1 MIEKQDSPTG
11 NGEKDK
17 SGKRRLEVV
26 ASQKVPDAA
35 VLHKNAN
42 TPFPERE
49 TQQDNNSTITNNNQM
64 KKISLFLLALLAFGP
79 MAWAQEQDWTDVSNK
94 DALNTAVQTNG
105 AQIRLT
111 SNITLSAHLTIPSNT
126 TVTINLDGHTL
137 SRSLTSA
144 TSEGCVII
152 VAQTGNLTLSNGTIS
167 GGWNSTN
174 DGTHTAGG
182 IVNKGTTTLTNVT
195 IDNCKG
201 NDGGAIMNV
210 SGATLNITGGSITN
224 CQSSQGGGAI
234 VNKGSATIIDCTMS
248 SNTATTRGG
257 AIWSNSGLTVNGC
270 TINSNQALAQ
280 GEGGD
285 GGAFHLESGT
295 ATLTDVT
302 LTNNTS
308 KDAGGIYV
316 NEDAILYLGGNS
328 GSTLSGNT
336 SSEHGGGGIV
346 NYGTVYLSGSVNIT
360 GNTCHTDGSGIWS
373 NSTLYMQ
380 GNIQVKNNNNDDVY
394 LKENK
399 KIRVNGA
406 ITSGAESI
414 GIRTES
420 LRPIFTL
427 YYSTSGTSTIPF
439 FPSGTV
445 SAISLHNNGECQLD
459 VSYYECSWD
468 SENKVLVHTLRTV
481 SPDTPVVNLCDYTHP
496 NTLNGDEYWFV
507 AYGTYHF
514 EDGLTCTGSHVHLIL
529 MDDSEISFGHE
540 GLHVE
545 PDTHL
550 HIYCQSYGDRM
561 GKLTAINTV
570 DYAAIGATENV
581 ICGDISIHGGNIQAK
596 SGVESAGIGGA
607 HGSESGIKTINIYD
621 GIIYAESTD
630 DGAGIGYGDNNGYG
644 HIDVIFRIGHINI
657 YGGNITAQGGED
669 GAGIG
674 DGEYAYY
681 PNGDTNIDIFGGTI
695 LAMGGDRG
703 AGIGSGCNYEH
714 QNININ
720 GGFITAKGGKYAA
733 GIGSGKQ
740 ASCHIIRITGGTIYA
755 YGGDYGAGIG
765 SGQSGNG
772 PTSLTI
778 SGGIVNAY
786 GGTDAAGIGSGED
799 AFFPSAETGGG
810 KITISGGTVYA
821 EGKGYGAGI
830 GVGEDAHG
838 ADIIITGGNV
848 HAKAGSDA
856 AAQNGCAFGRE
867 ETSEDPG
874 TLILGDNMMVHAGQ
888 TSSTATKFTAG
899 ERVNACL
906 YRPYAHVEPCDH
918 SEITYT
924 LDTASPAY
932 HHVMHCRYCAYSP
945 STPHDF
951 PVGSDICSVCGYH
964 GEICTI
970 SIYLPVINEGGN
982 YTDGNYGSAAFTYY
996 MVKTNVFFLPPAPT
1010 DYEPR
1015 GMAFKGW
1022 RHSNGNDLTTFVAS
1036 DDEILIN
1043 ENGSFIVFEDVD
1055 LTARYKK
1062 INLFGNDGN
1071 WNDADKWFWN
1081 RIPPTDT
1088 VVFIDAA
1095 ASIPSGYTAYADSIV
1110 IRDGGSL
1117 TIEDGGQLI
1126 HNNAGLFAT
1135 VQKNI
1140 AGHDGSAENGWHFI
1154 ASPMTSNIIPSL
1166 GNGFLTEDSTKY
1178 DLYYYEEPTHY
1189 WRNYKQ
1195 SENSLT
1201 PHFSIEP
1208 EKGYLYANNI
1218 GTTLGM
1224 TGTLHPSDEAI
1235 TISDLSLS
1243 EGDLAGFNLVGNPFA
1258 CNATI
1263 DRPAYVISG
1272 RNVVAYTGGTKVIAP
1287 CEGVMVQAD
1296 AEHTSVTFTKAMTA
1310 SQTSQAGNSSLQ
1322 VVLSQSE
1329 ATTRGM
1335 EQIDNAI
1342 VSFNEE
1348 DRLEKFVFNADLS
1361 KLYIPQNGHDYA
1373 ITFSEKQGEMP
1384 LNFKATEDGE
1394 YTITVNPENVEM
1406 AYLHLID
1413 NLTGEDVD
1421 LLAPEP
1427 VEGPVSYTFTAKT
1440 TDYASRFR
1448 LVFSTSENTDG
1459 DTAFAF
1465 ISNGNLIVTGEGTLQ
1480 IIDVLGR
1487 QLITRELQTSY
1498 LQLPT
1503 SFLPAGV
1510 YILRLINGEKVS
1522 TQKIVID

>member
-1 MIEKQDSPTG
+1 
-11 NGEKDK
+11 
-17 SGKRRLEVV
+17 
-26 ASQKVPDAA
+26 
-35 VLHKNAN
+35 
-42 TPFPERE
+42 
-49 TQQDNNSTITNNNQM
+49 M
-64 KKISLFLLALLAFGP
+64 KKSSILILLALLAFGP

-302 LTNNTS
+302 ITNNTS

-316 NEDAILYLGGNS
+316 HSGATLNLGGTT

-445 SAISLHNNGECQLD
+445 SAISLTSDGKECQLD

-481 SPDTPVVNLCDYTHP
+481 SPDTPVVNLCDGTHF

-507 AYGTYHF
+507 AYGTYYF
-514 EDGLTCTGSHVHLIL
+514 ENGLTCTGSHVHLIL

-550 HIYCQSYGDRM
+550 HIYCQSYGNRM

-570 DYAAIGATENV
+570 DHAAIGATRNKFS
-581 ICGDISIHGGNIQAK
+581 GDISIHGGNIQAK

-607 HGSESGIKTINIYD
+607 YGSESGIKIINIYD

-630 DGAGIGYGDNNGYG
+630 DGAGIGYGDNNGDG
-644 HIDVIFRIGHINI
+644 HIDQIFRIGHINI

-888 TSSTATKFTAG
+888 TSGTATKFTAG

-1022 RHSNGNDLTTFVAS
+1022 RYSNGNGFTTFVAS
-1036 DDEILIN
+1036 DDETLIN
-1043 ENGSFIVFEDVD
+1043 DNGSFIVFEDVD

-1071 WNDADKWFWN
+1071 WNDTDKWFWN

-1095 ASIPSGYTAYADSIV
+1095 ASIPSGYTAQADSIV
-1110 IRDGGSL
+1110 IRDAGSL

-1126 HNNAGLFAT
+1126 HNTAGLVAT

-1154 ASPMTSNIIPSL
+1154 ASPMTNNIIPSL

-1195 SENSLT
+1195 SGNNLN
-1201 PHFSIEP
+1201 PHFLIEP
-1208 EKGYLYANNI
+1208 QKGYLYANDL
-1218 GTTLGM
+1218 GTTLNM
-1224 TGTLHPSDEAI
+1224 TGTLKRSDETV
-1235 TISDLSLS
+1235 TISNLSHEAS
-1243 EGDLAGFNLVGNPFA
+1243 ELTGWNLVGNPFA
-1258 CNATI
+1258 CKATI
-1263 DRPAYVISG
+1263 DKPC
-1272 RNVVAYTGGTKVIAP
+1272 YTLTGNAINTTANAANTYQIAP
-1287 CEGVMVQAD
+1287 SEAVMVQAD
-1296 AEHTSVTFTKAMTA
+1296 ATSESVTFTRVVPATQ
-1310 SQTSQAGNSSLQ
+1310 SNQPNNGSLQ
-1322 VVLSQSE
+1322 IVLSQVVEPNSHF
-1329 ATTRGM
+1329 ASLRGTK
-1335 EQIDNAI
+1335 QSSGSGTLALDNTI
-1342 VSFNEE
+1342 VSFKEGE
-1348 DRLEKFVFNADLS
+1348 RLEKFVFNPNLA
-1361 KLYIPQNGHDYA
+1361 KLYIPQDGKDYA
-1373 ITFSEKQGEMP
+1373 ITNAERQGEIP
-1384 LNFKATEDGE
+1384 LNFEAAEDGT
-1394 YTITVNPENVEM
+1394 YTVSVNPENVEM
-1406 AYLHLID
+1406 NYMHLID
-1413 NLTGEDVD
+1413 NMTGTDVD
-1421 LLAPEP
+1421 LLASPT
-1427 VEGPVSYTFTAKT
+1427 YTFSSKT
-1440 TDYASRFR
+1440 TDYASRFK
-1448 LVFSTSENTDG
+1448 LVFSTNGEDG
-1459 DTAFAF
+1459 PSTGSGTFAF
-1465 ISNGNLIVTGEGTLQ
+1465 IDASGNIIVNGEGVLQ
-1480 IIDVLGR
+1480 VVDVMGRIIISTNFARNVS
-1487 QLITRELQTSY
+1487 TSGMT
-1498 LQLPT
+1498 P
-1503 SFLPAGV
+1503 GV
-1510 YILRLINGEKVS
+1510 YVLRLIDENDVR
-1522 TQKIVID
+1522 TQKIVIK

>member
-1 MIEKQDSPTG
+1 
-11 NGEKDK
+11 
-17 SGKRRLEVV
+17 
-26 ASQKVPDAA
+26 
-35 VLHKNAN
+35 
-42 TPFPERE
+42 
-49 TQQDNNSTITNNNQM
+49 M

-346 NYGTVYLSGSVNIT
+346 NYGIVYLSGSVNIT

-445 SAISLHNNGECQLD
+445 SAISLASNGECQLD

-481 SPDTPVVNLCDYTHP
+481 SPDTPVVNLCDVTHP

-529 MDDSEISFGHE
+529 MDDSEMSFGHE

-550 HIYCQSYGDRM
+550 HIYCQSYGNRM

-570 DYAAIGATENV
+570 DHAAIGATRNKFS
-581 ICGDISIHGGNIQAK
+581 GDISIHGGNIQAK

-607 HGSESGIKTINIYD
+607 YGSESGIKLINIYD

-630 DGAGIGYGDNNGYG
+630 DGAGIGYGDNNGDG
-644 HIDVIFRIGHINI
+644 HIDEIFRIGHINI

-720 GGFITAKGGKYAA
+720 GGFITAIGGEYAA

-888 TSSTATKFTAG
+888 TSGTATKFTAG

-951 PVGSDICSVCGYH
+951 PVGSDSCSVCGYH

-970 SIYLPVINEGGN
+970 NIYLPVIDEGGN
-982 YTDGNYGSAAFTYY
+982 YTDGNYGSAAFTYN
-996 MVKTNVFFLPPAPT
+996 MVKTNIFFLPPAPT

-1022 RHSNGNDLTTFVAS
+1022 RYSNGNGFTTFVAS
-1036 DDEILIN
+1036 DDETLIN
-1043 ENGSFIVFEDVD
+1043 DNGSFIVFEDVD

-1071 WNDADKWFWN
+1071 WNDTDKWFWN

-1095 ASIPSGYTAYADSIV
+1095 ASIPSDYTAYADSIV

-1126 HNNAGLFAT
+1126 HNNAGLVAT
-1135 VQKNI
+1135 VQKSISGYGTSDGGYNLI
-1140 AGHDGSAENGWHFI
+1140 ANPTLNALSPANLGMTTGS
-1154 ASPMTSNIIPSL
+1154 
-1166 GNGFLTEDSTKY
+1166 Y
-1178 DLYYYEEPTHY
+1178 DLYWFDQSEANE
-1189 WRNYKQ
+1189 WRNYK
-1195 SENSLT
+1195 SESFNL
-1201 PHFSIEP
+1201 ENG
-1208 EKGYLYANNI
+1208 KGYLYANSANTDI
-1218 GTTLGM
+1218 AF
-1224 TGTLHPSDEAI
+1224 TGVLNRANAD
-1235 TISDLSLS
+1235 ISMPVTYDANANF
-1243 EGDLAGFNLVGNPFA
+1243 AGWNLVGNPYA
-1258 CNATI
+1258 CTAYLADGRAFYTMNGEGTEIIASTSSSIEAMEGIFVIANEDGETMQFTTEVPQGSKGGMVLNLSQGRGVI
-1263 DRPAYVISG
+1263 DRA
-1272 RNVVAYTGGTKVIAP
+1272 VVRFG
-1287 CEGVMVQAD
+1287 EG
-1296 AEHTSVTFTKAMTA
+1296 
-1310 SQTSQAGNSSLQ
+1310 SQLPKFQMRTNS
-1322 VVLSQSE
+1322 
-1329 ATTRGM
+1329 T
-1335 EQIDNAI
+1335 
-1342 VSFNEE
+1342 
-1348 DRLEKFVFNADLS
+1348 
-1361 KLYIPQNGHDYA
+1361 KLYIPQDNKDYA
-1373 ITFSEKQGEMP
+1373 VVHAEKAGEMP
-1384 LNFKATEDGE
+1384 VNFKAKENGT
-1394 YTITVNPENVEM
+1394 YTISVNTEGLELD
-1406 AYLHLID
+1406 YLHLID
-1413 NLTGEDVD
+1413 NMTGADVD
-1421 LLAPEP
+1421 LLATS
-1427 VEGPVSYTFTAKT
+1427 SYTFTAKT
-1440 TDYASRFR
+1440 TDYESRFK
-1448 LVFSTSENTDG
+1448 LVFAVKDGPSTGSGT
-1459 DTAFAF
+1459 FAF
-1465 ISNGNLIVTGEGTLQ
+1465 ISDGNIIVNGEGMLQ
-1480 IIDVLGR
+1480 MIDITGRIIVSGDAKQCISTNG
-1487 QLITRELQTSY
+1487 I
-1498 LQLPT
+1498 
-1503 SFLPAGV
+1503 PAGV
-1510 YILRLINGEKVS
+1510 YVLHLINGEKIR

>member
-1 MIEKQDSPTG
+1 M
-11 NGEKDK
+11 N
-17 SGKRRLEVV
+17 KRIICII
-26 ASQKVPDAA
+26 
-35 VLHKNAN
+35 VLICFFA
-42 TPFPERE
+42 
-49 TQQDNNSTITNNNQM
+49 Q
-64 KKISLFLLALLAFGP
+64 A
-79 MAWAQEQDWTDVSNK
+79 AWAQTWTEVNTK
-94 DALNTAVQTNG
+94 EALNSAIANG
-105 AQIRLT
+105 AHIRLT
-111 SNITLSAHLTIPSNT
+111 GNITLSAHLTIPTST
-126 TVTINLDGHTL
+126 AVTIDLNGHTL
-137 SRSLTSA
+137 SRNLSSA
-144 TSEGCVII
+144 IEMGCVII
-152 VAQTGNLTLSNGTIS
+152 VAPEGSLTISGGTIS
-167 GGWNSTN
+167 GGWNSGYYN
-174 DGTHTAGG
+174 DGIHSAGG
-182 IVNKGTTTLTNVT
+182 IVNKGTTTLNNVT
-195 IDNCKG
+195 ISGCKG
-201 NDGGAIMNV
+201 NDGGGIMNAEN
-210 SGATLNITGGSITN
+210 ATLNITGGSITN
-224 CQSSQGGGAI
+224 CQSTAHGGGAI
-234 VNKGSATIIDCTMS
+234 VNYSTATVNNCTIS
-248 SNTATTRGG
+248 GNTAYSRGG
-257 AIWSNSGLTVNGC
+257 AIWNKSSLTVSGSTLTNN
-270 TINSNQALAQ
+270 TATNN
-280 GEGGD
+280 D
-285 GGAFHLESGT
+285 GGAIHLEGGT
-295 ATLTDVT
+295 TTLTDVT
-302 LTNNTS
+302 ITNNTS

-316 NEDAILYLGGNS
+316 HSDATLNLGGTT

-346 NYGTVYLSGSVNIT
+346 NYGTVNLSGSVNIT

-373 NSTLYMQ
+373 NSTLRMQ

-399 KIRVNGA
+399 KINVNGA

-420 LRPIFTL
+420 LRPIFTIN
-427 YYSTSGTSTIPF
+427 YSTSGTSTIPF

-481 SPDTPVVNLCDYTHP
+481 SPDTPVANLCDGTTS

-514 EDGLTCTGSHVHLIL
+514 EDGLTCTGSHVHIIL
-529 MDDSEISFGHE
+529 MDDSEMSFGHE

-550 HIYCQSYGDRM
+550 HIYCQSYGNRM

-570 DYAAIGATENV
+570 DHAAIGATRNKFS
-581 ICGDISIHGGNIQAK
+581 GDISIHGGNIQAK

-607 HGSESGIKTINIYD
+607 YGSESGIKIINIYD

-630 DGAGIGYGDNNGYG
+630 DGAGIGYGDNNGDG
-644 HIDVIFRIGHINI
+644 HIDEIFRIGHINI

-799 AFFPSAETGGG
+799 AFYPSAETGGG

-888 TSSTATKFTAG
+888 TSGTATKFTAG

-924 LDTASPAY
+924 LDEVTPEQ

-945 STPHDF
+945 STYHVF
-951 PVGSDICSVCGYH
+951 LEGSNICSVCGYH

-970 SIYLPVINEGGN
+970 SIYLPVIDEGGN

-1022 RHSNGNDLTTFVAS
+1022 RHSNGNDTTFVAS
-1036 DDEILIN
+1036 DDETLIN

-1071 WNDADKWFWN
+1071 WNDTDKWFWN

-1154 ASPMTSNIIPSL
+1154 ASPMTNNIIPSL
-1166 GNGFLTEDSTKY
+1166 GNSFLTEDSTKY

-1195 SENSLT
+1195 SENSLN

-1208 EKGYLYANNI
+1208 EKGYLYANSI

-1224 TGTLHPSDEAI
+1224 TGTLKRSDETV
-1235 TISDLSLS
+1235 TISNLSHEAS
-1243 EGDLAGFNLVGNPFA
+1243 ELTGWNLVGNPFA
-1258 CNATI
+1258 CKATI
-1263 DRPAYVISG
+1263 DKPC
-1272 RNVVAYTGGTKVIAP
+1272 YTLTGNAINTTANAANTYQIAP
-1287 CEGVMVQAD
+1287 SEAVMVQAD
-1296 AEHTSVTFTKAMTA
+1296 ATSESVTFTRVVPATQ
-1310 SQTSQAGNSSLQ
+1310 SNQPNNGSLQ
-1322 VVLSQSE
+1322 IVLSQVVEPNSHF
-1329 ATTRGM
+1329 ASLRGTK
-1335 EQIDNAI
+1335 QSSGSGTLALDNTI
-1342 VSFNEE
+1342 VSFKEGE
-1348 DRLEKFVFNADLS
+1348 RLEKFVFNPDLA
-1361 KLYIPQNGHDYA
+1361 KLYIPQDGKDYA
-1373 ITFSEKQGEMP
+1373 ITNAERQGEIP
-1384 LNFKATEDGE
+1384 LNFEATENGE
-1394 YTITVNPENVEM
+1394 YTIFVNPENVEM

-1427 VEGPVSYTFTAKT
+1427 VEGPASYTFTAKT

>member
-1 MIEKQDSPTG
+1 
-11 NGEKDK
+11 
-17 SGKRRLEVV
+17 
-26 ASQKVPDAA
+26 
-35 VLHKNAN
+35 
-42 TPFPERE
+42 
-49 TQQDNNSTITNNNQM
+49 M
-64 KKISLFLLALLAFGP
+64 KKSSILILFALLAFGP
-79 MAWAQEQDWTDVSNK
+79 MTWAQTVSN
-94 DALNTAVQTNG
+94 ANELNSAITNG
-105 AQIRLT
+105 ANITLA
-111 SNITLSAHLTIPSNT
+111 NDITLSARLSIPGNT

-144 TSEGCVII
+144 TSNGCVII
-152 VAQTGNLTLSNGTIS
+152 VASSGNLTLEGGTIS

-174 DGTHTAGG
+174 AGG
-182 IVNKGTTTLTNVT
+182 GIMNNGTLTLTNVT
-195 IDNCKG
+195 INNCKG
-201 NDGGAIMNV
+201 NDGGGINNA
-210 SGATLNITGGSITN
+210 SGATLNITGGSISN
-224 CQSSQGGGAI
+224 CRSTQGGGAI
-234 VNKGSATIIDCTMS
+234 VNKGTATISGCTMS

-257 AIWSNSGLTVNGC
+257 AIWSNRGLTVSGC
-270 TINSNQALAQ
+270 TINSNQALAE

-302 LTNNTS
+302 ITNNTS

-316 NEDAILYLGGNS
+316 KADATLNLGGTT

-445 SAISLHNNGECQLD
+445 SAISLTSDGKECQLD

-481 SPDTPVVNLCDYTHP
+481 SPDTPVVNLCDGTHF

-529 MDDSEISFGHE
+529 MDDSEMSFGHE

-550 HIYCQSYGDRM
+550 HIYCQSYGNRM

-570 DYAAIGATENV
+570 DHAAIGATRNKFS
-581 ICGDISIHGGNIQAK
+581 GDISIHGGNIQAK

-607 HGSESGIKTINIYD
+607 YGSESGIKIINIYD

-644 HIDVIFRIGHINI
+644 HIDEIFRIGHINI

-888 TSSTATKFTAG
+888 TSGTATKFTAG

-924 LDTASPAY
+924 LDAVTPEQ

-945 STPHDF
+945 INFHVF
-951 PVGSDICSVCGYH
+951 PEGSDSCSVCGYH

-970 SIYLPVINEGGN
+970 NIYLPVIDEGGN
-982 YTDGNYGSAAFTYY
+982 YTDGNYGSAAFTYN
-996 MVKTNVFFLPPAPT
+996 MVKTNIFFLPPAPT

-1015 GMAFKGW
+1015 GMTFKGW
-1022 RHSNGNDLTTFVAS
+1022 RYSNGNGFTTFVAS
-1036 DDEILIN
+1036 DDETLIN

-1071 WNDADKWFWN
+1071 WNDTDKWFWN

-1154 ASPMTSNIIPSL
+1154 ASPMTNNIIPSL

-1195 SENSLT
+1195 SGNNLN

-1208 EKGYLYANNI
+1208 EKGYLYANSI

-1224 TGTLHPSDEAI
+1224 TGTLRPSNDAV
-1235 TISDLSLS
+1235 TISGLSLS

-1258 CNATI
+1258 CNVTT
-1263 DRPAYVISG
+1263 DRSAYVISG
-1272 RNVVAYTGGTKVIAP
+1272 KNVVAYTGGTKVIAP
-1287 CEGVMVQAD
+1287 CEGVIVQAD

-1310 SQTSQAGNSSLQ
+1310 SQTSQAGNGSLQ
-1322 VVLSQSE
+1322 AVLSQISSSL
-1329 ATTRGM
+1329 RGTK
-1335 EQIDNAI
+1335 QSNVLDNAI
-1342 VSFNEE
+1342 ITFNESSQ
-1348 DRLEKFVFNADLS
+1348 LGKFYFGHQNANI
-1361 KLYIPQNGHDYA
+1361 YIPQDHEEYA
-1373 ITFSEKQGEMP
+1373 IAFSEKQGEMP
-1384 LNFKATEDGE
+1384 LNFKATQNGE

-1413 NLTGEDVD
+1413 TLTGEDVD
-1421 LLAPEP
+1421 LLISPT
-1427 VEGPVSYTFTAKT
+1427 YTFTAKT

-1448 LVFSTSENTDG
+1448 LVFSANGNAD
-1459 DTAFAF
+1459 DNNAFAF
-1465 ISNGNLIVTGEGTLQ
+1465 ISNGNIIITGEGTLQ
-1480 IIDVLGR
+1480 IVDVMGHIVVSTDVAR
-1487 QLITRELQTSY
+1487 NVSTSGMA
-1498 LQLPT
+1498 P
-1503 SFLPAGV
+1503 GV
-1510 YILRLINGEKVS
+1510 YVLRLINGNDVKM
-1522 TQKIVID
+1522 QKIVIR